1 MSGAT
6 GRPANIHV
14 CDRPEWRALC
24 ECVSSFERHIASY
37 AVVLRERPPREVDWD
52 KQMPGP
58 VTSAALA
65 ERMLHRADRPLWKLD
80 FAMERCRDLHA
91 EHAQDVGVMSP
102 ADIETQ
108 HRRLRGERAEMCAA
122 ALEVIE
128 VSLIA
133 VNHSLPGPH
142 LPKLALDVCGAVAAM
157 PLSDAERA
165 SLQAALGGLDPRDV
179 AVWRKVRWSDEDL
192 LVEPWVHAMATP
204 ERAHA
209 IAQAAYS
216 TAEAAAAIIEER
228 LGETW
233 ASKELR
239 SDPAS
244 QRRRDLLG
252 SFAAFAGLPGPS
264 PGLRIRLKRL
274 WPLRRPRPR
283 HRTPPSTTSAP
294 HPENTQ

>member
-1 MSGAT
+1 MADADRYNYAT
-6 GRPANIHV
+6 FWSEEDQEWVGL
-14 CDRPEWRALC
+14 CDAFVAGLSWLDPNRQAAEAGIR
-24 ECVSSFERHIASY
+24 
-37 AVVLRERPPREVDWD
+37 AVVEE
-52 KQMPGP
+52 
-58 VTSAALA
+58 S
-65 ERMLHRADRPLWKLD
+65 
-80 FAMERCRDLHA
+80 
-91 EHAQDVGVMSP
+91 
-102 ADIETQ
+102 
-108 HRRLRGERAEMCAA
+108 
-122 ALEVIE
+122 
-128 VSLIA
+128 
-133 VNHSLPGPH
+133 
-142 LPKLALDVCGAVAAM
+142 LDVTTCGAVAAM
-157 PLSDAERA
+157 PLRDAERA

-209 IAQAAYS
+209 MAQAAYS

-239 SDPAS
+239 SDLAS

-274 WPLRRPRPR
+274 WPFRRPRPR

-294 HPENTQ
+294 RPETPR